1 MEVLLFVGTDKGAFL
16 YRSDAARRAWT
27 MEAPI
32 FLGWRVTAS
41 ARAPD
46 GEFLAATSS
55 GVYGAAL
62 HRSRDAKEWRQ
73 IESGPAYPEQG
84 GKKLTQIWTLETGPG
99 RWYAGVD
106 TAGLFSSDDRGA
118 TWKPFPALNDH
129 PTSASWFPGNGGL
142 CAHRLLIDPKRPDR
156 LWCGI
161 SAVGVWRSEDGGKSW
176 KSKNAGVPVV
186 IEDKEIKEIGFCV
199 HGMVQDP
206 DRPEHLYRQDH
217 AGMFRSRDGG
227 DSWERIE
234 KGLPSRF
241 GFPLVMDHA
250 TKALYCFPLDSD
262 EYRMPRGGKFRVYRS
277 RNGGDSWEPVG
288 QGLPD
293 TPVYASVLRGAMAA
307 DQLDPCGIYVGT
319 TAGAVYA
326 SSDRGDSWRAL
337 PGTLPRILHVAA
349 YTGR

>member
-1 MEVLLFVGTDKGAFL
+1 MPDRVLLAIGTKKGLFVAESG
-16 YRSDAARRAWT
+16 AARRSWT
-27 MEAPI
+27 LRGPFAPGVSVYSALI
-32 FLGWRVTAS
+32 DTRKGGKVYAS
-41 ARAPD
+41 ACNAFF
-46 GEFLAATSS
+46 GMKFLASTNKGKSFKETKSAPAFPKDDGRALPNLWSIAA
-55 GVYGAAL
+55 GA
-62 HRSRDAKEWRQ
+62 DKDE
-73 IESGPAYPEQG
+73 
-84 GKKLTQIWTLETGPG
+84 IW
-99 RWYAGVD
+99 AGVE
-106 TAGLFSSDDRGA
+106 
-118 TWKPFPALNDH
+118 PASL
-129 PTSASWFPGNGGL
+129 
-142 CAHRLLIDPKRPDR
+142 
-156 LWCGI
+156 
-161 SAVGVWRSEDGGKSW
+161 
-176 KSKNAGVPVV
+176 
-186 IEDKEIKEIGFCV
+186 
-199 HGMVQDP
+199 
-206 DRPEHLYRQDH
+206 
-217 AGMFRSRDGG
+217 FRSGDGG